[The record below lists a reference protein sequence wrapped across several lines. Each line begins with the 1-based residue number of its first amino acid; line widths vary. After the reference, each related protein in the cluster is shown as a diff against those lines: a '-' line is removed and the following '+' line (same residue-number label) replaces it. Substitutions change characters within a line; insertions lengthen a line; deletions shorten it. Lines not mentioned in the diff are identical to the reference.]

1 MLVQSEQWGPD
12 IRTLC
17 TRILESTIKDADKF
31 QVGLSKIFFRAGL
44 LARFEQYRTSRLNA
58 LATLMQKNFRRHM
71 AVKRFA
77 DIRRAAVGIQTVWRA
92 TLARRAA
99 EVLRREGAALLI
111 QRTARGFL
119 QRERFLRAKQTI
131 VGLQSRA
138 SFFLGL
144 SLRRGADSSCS

>member
-58 LATLMQKNFRRHM
+58 LATLMQKNFRRQ
-71 AVKRFA
+71 
-77 DIRRAAVGIQTVWRA
+77 IGRASC
-92 TLARRAA
+92 
-99 EVLRREGAALLI
+99 
-111 QRTARGFL
+111 
-119 QRERFLRAKQTI
+119 RER
-131 VGLQSRA
+131 VS
-138 SFFLGL
+138 
-144 SLRRGADSSCS
+144 